1 MLEASFEAV
10 QPLATL
16 ILPTTQP
23 CVSLSVCMSTHYP
36 PLHYSLLTAHYSRH
50 DSRLTTHDALQA
62 SYEAVLLCAALD
74 QAEGQGSGLAVLTFL
89 GGGVFGNKAEWIEEA
104 IARAVVRLH
113 HLSLATLLNLLNLLN
128 VLCLLYLLGAAP
140 PPGPARG
147 ALPLRRSRPE
157 GSDAARG
164 GHRCRAQQVSLIG
177 ASLLAVLPRPS
188 TIHTHAS
195 VDSSGRGAL
204 ATFVRLKSTLY
215 PHTSHARSSRLF
227 RNPERE
233 ISSNFRLVALWLW
246 QERQA
251 PGSVGRVSPSR
262 ATDGRREARP

>member
-1 MLEASFEAV
+1 MCVRQAYCSAYLPPTSYRLLPTYPTDPPAYPPTQAYCSALAVGYSEGSEEAWAPLARLVLEASFEAV

-113 HLSLATLLNLLNLLN
+113 HLSLAILLN
-128 VLCLLYLLGAAP
+128 
-140 PPGPARG
+140 
-147 ALPLRRSRPE
+147 
-157 GSDAARG
+157 
-164 GHRCRAQQVSLIG
+164 
-177 ASLLAVLPRPS
+177 
-188 TIHTHAS
+188 
-195 VDSSGRGAL
+195 
-204 ATFVRLKSTLY
+204 
-215 PHTSHARSSRLF
+215 
-227 RNPERE
+227 
-233 ISSNFRLVALWLW
+233 
-246 QERQA
+246 
-251 PGSVGRVSPSR
+251 
-262 ATDGRREARP
+262 

>member
-50 DSRLTTHDALQA
+50 DSRLTAHHAPQA

-104 IARAVVRLH
+104 IARAVVRL
-113 HLSLATLLNLLNLLN
+113 LTCYTYYTYYTYYTCIL
-128 VLCLLYLLGAAP
+128 
-140 PPGPARG
+140 
-147 ALPLRRSRPE
+147 
-157 GSDAARG
+157 
-164 GHRCRAQQVSLIG
+164 
-177 ASLLAVLPRPS
+177 
-188 TIHTHAS
+188 TILT
-195 VDSSGRGAL
+195 
-204 ATFVRLKSTLY
+204 TYYTCY
-215 PHTSHARSSRLF
+215 TCY
-227 RNPERE
+227 
-233 ISSNFRLVALWLW
+233 
-246 QERQA
+246 
-251 PGSVGRVSPSR
+251 
-262 ATDGRREARP
+262 TCYTY